1 MPKTTPAPDAPLRF
15 LSPNAD
21 KPEPKIF
28 ATKAQ
33 RHKDTKTP
41 RILFCYSFWVT
52 WCLGGEKKKGDKH
65 ECLCV

>member
-1 MPKTTPAPDAPLRF
+1 VPKTTPAPDAPLRF

-33 RHKDTKTP
+33 RHKDTKDF
-41 RILFCYSFWVT
+41 ILLFF
-52 WCLGGEKKKGDKH
+52 LGNLVPWWREEKRRQT
-65 ECLCV
+65 